1 MLVSNFKSHHSLEL
15 LREIIILSLTDPCNI
30 KCHIFKIAE
39 ARKTGRG
46 MVFAQKS
53 RPIHDKIDE
62 ENGIPPSKKRKN
74 PDATV
79 DS

>member
-1 MLVSNFKSHHSLEL
+1 L
-15 LREIIILSLTDPCNI
+15 LNI
-30 KCHIFKIAE
+30 SE

-53 RPIHDKIDE
+53 RPVCDKIEE
-62 ENGIPPSKKRKN
+62 ENGIPPNKKRKN
-74 PDATV
+74 LDAPV

>member
-1 MLVSNFKSHHSLEL
+1 MRTYF
-15 LREIIILSLTDPCNI
+15 
-30 KCHIFKIAE
+30 HIFLKFSE

-53 RPIHDKIDE
+53 RPVHDKIEE

-74 PDATV
+74 LDAAV
-79 DS
+79 CS